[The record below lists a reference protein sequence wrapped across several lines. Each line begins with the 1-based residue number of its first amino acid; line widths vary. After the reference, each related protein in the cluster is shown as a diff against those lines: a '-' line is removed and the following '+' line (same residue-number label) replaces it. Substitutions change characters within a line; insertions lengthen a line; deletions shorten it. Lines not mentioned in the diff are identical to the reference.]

1 MVTKTQKKA
10 PWRLLPYVTLV
21 AAALSATLGLG
32 VAANAHAQTPEG
44 FADPAFK
51 RVWERTDLPVDA
63 GRVARTWVWGPSPGR
78 SLQEPFKEGLGGL
91 HLVQYFDKARMEI
104 NNPNGNV
111 NDPFYVTNGLLVV
124 EMINGRIQTGVNQF
138 ESVGASDRRIA
149 GDEGSDAPTYSA
161 LQRVA
166 SVGVTPGDNRAARI
180 TPGNIMPPMYIN
192 GSGYVASASP
202 LQVPQAEII
211 RAANYIVE
219 TGHNIPD
226 RFWDYLNSQGMV
238 YENGTYKNGPIT
250 NWVSAFGFPITEPYW
265 TSIQVAGRSRPIYF
279 QAFQRRILTYSPA
292 NDPAWQVE
300 MGNVGQQYYSWRYE
314 TQPISCQRVPV
325 RGFGKVWA
333 EHRSVQR
340 NVGCPLGYP
349 PFDKEA
355 AVDSLYQPFEHGT
368 MLEIT
373 RTVYNRER
381 LIYVFF
387 EDGSF
392 RQFTDYWA
400 ASDPVSGGLTP
411 PQGLYE
417 PVSGLGKVWR
427 EGTGAQVRERLGWAL
442 APEKASPGAYQRF
455 DRGEMY
461 WSGAADKIWVL
472 YGTGGYPYSPPSS
485 SANFRYEVFDDTF
498 EP

>member
-1 MVTKTQKKA
+1 MVTQTNKRA
-10 PWRLLPYVTLV
+10 PWRMLPPIMLM
-21 AAALSATLGLG
+21 AAALSATLALG
-32 VAANAHAQTPEG
+32 VGSGAHAQTPAG

-51 RVWERTDLPVDA
+51 RVWERTDLPVDMGKA
-63 GRVARTWVWGPSPGR
+63 ARTWVWGPVPGR
-78 SLQEPFKEGLGGL
+78 SLQEPFKEGPGGV

-104 NNPNGNV
+104 NNPGGNV

-124 EMINGRIQTGVNQF
+124 EMISGRIQMGVNQF
-138 ESVGASDRRIA
+138 ETVGASDKRIA
-149 GDEGSDAPTYSA
+149 GDNGSDAPTYAA

-166 SVGVTPGDNRAARI
+166 SVGLTPGDSRAGRVTVSNEIPA
-180 TPGNIMPPMYIN
+180 MYIN
-192 GSGYVASASP
+192 STGYVSP
-202 LQVPQAEII
+202 PNPYAVPQVEVM

-226 RFWDYLNSQGMV
+226 VFWNYLNSQGMI
-238 YENGTYKNGPIT
+238 YENGVYKNGPIT
-250 NWVSAFGFPITEPYW
+250 NWVSAFGYPITEPYW
-265 TSIQVAGRSRPIYF
+265 TSIQVGGRSRPIYF
-279 QAFQRRILTYSPA
+279 QAFQRRILTYSPG

-314 TQPISCQRVPV
+314 TQPVSCQRVPI

-333 EHRSVQR
+333 EHRNVQR
-340 NVGCPLGYP
+340 GVGCPLPYA
-349 PFDKEA
+349 PFDKETS
-355 AVDSLYQPFEHGT
+355 VDSLYQPFEHGL

-373 RTVYNRER
+373 RTIYNRER
-381 LIYVFF
+381 IIYVFF
-387 EDGSF
+387 DDGSF
-392 RQFTDYWA
+392 RQFGDYWA

-417 PVSGLGKVWR
+417 PVRSLGKVWR

-442 APEKASPGAYQRF
+442 APEKAAPGAYQRF
-455 DRGEMY
+455 ERGEMY

-472 YGTGGYPYSPPSS
+472 YGSGNAPPPPGS
-485 SANFRYEVFDDTF
+485 NLPFRYELYDDTF